1 MRAWHRL
8 LPYLPFL
15 ILAGAVAVAVHHIR
29 VYW

>member
-1 MRAWHRL
+1 MSIWHKI

-15 ILAGAVAVAVHHIR
+15 ILAFAALVAVHHIR